1 MEEVNSRLQQINK
14 EELDEKDLSQEVSS
28 LTAQR
33 DELQQKNTIVS
44 RIMALANRRKLVKE
58 KISMEEH
65 TKSENLNRA
74 DD

>member
-65 TKSENLNRA
+65 KKSENLNRA

>member
-1 MEEVNSRLQQINK
+1 MTDEEKAQV
-14 EELDEKDLSQEVSS
+14 EEFLSQEVSS
-28 LTAQR
+28 LTSQR

-44 RIMALANRRKLVKE
+44 RIMSLANRRKRVKE
-58 KISMEEH
+58 EISMEEH